1 MEPVVRDAKEFAST
15 VYTTSLD
22 ALQMALMLTTALAW
36 NSCIKE
42 LVGKAYPGYGNSKG
56 WALLV
61 YAIVMTVIL
70 VAVIMFSKKYLGF
83 KGQMRP
89 IVYSV
94 IPQVGM

>member
-1 MEPVVRDAKEFAST
+1 MEPVVRDAKEFATS

-42 LVGKAYPGYGNSKG
+42 LVAKSGYSENKG

-70 VAVIMFSKKYLGF
+70 VAVIMFSKRFLGY
-83 KGQMRP
+83 KGQLRP

-94 IPQVGM
+94 IPQAM